1 MEEPGLVGDL
11 CSDLQRR
18 ALEEALLAEVEA
30 PRAALFE
37 LLALAWAYLP
47 DEPGDGFVRARPAAA
62 ERFSRLSSAFRL
74 EVPPGLFR
82 GCSMSV
88 REGFELLERLRGM
101 GVRPEGCGSFAPLFA
116 RGLFLSCGYIHLP
129 RWGYHLELRLPSRQK
144 AFLALTLLSR
154 RGFGASLRRRRSRHC
169 VEMRRQEDIAGFFAL
184 CEMPRTALLIEDTSV
199 YRSVKE
205 LANQVVN
212 CDQANI
218 RRVVMSSER
227 QLDTLRRLEEL
238 NLLEMLS
245 PLERELARLREENP
259 NASLEELGEMLS
271 RPISKGAVHYH
282 FRRMERLLSKFRERG

>member
-1 MEEPGLVGDL
+1 MEEPGLVGEVGV
-11 CSDLQRR
+11 DLQRR
-18 ALEEALLAEVEA
+18 ALEEALLAEVGS

-37 LLALAWAYLP
+37 LLALVWAYLP
-47 DEPGDGFVRARPAAA
+47 DEPRDGLVRARPAAK
-62 ERFSRLSSAFRL
+62 ERFSRLSSLFGM
-74 EVPPGLFR
+74 EVPAGLFR
-82 GCSMSV
+82 GFSISL
-88 REGFELLERLRGM
+88 REGFDFLGRLRGI
-101 GVRPEGCGSFAPLFA
+101 GVRPEGCGSFAPLFV

-144 AFLALTLLSR
+144 AFLTLMLLSR

-184 CEMPRTALLIEDTSV
+184 CEMPQTALLIEDTSV

-227 QLDTLRRLEEL
+227 QLMTLRGLEEL
-238 NLLEMLS
+238 NLMEMLS

-259 NASLEELGEMLS
+259 NASLEELGGMLS
-271 RPISKGAVHYH
+271 KPISKGAVHYH